1 MPQGGYPLDD
11 QRDEEPFGN
20 RKLLEMLLS
29 IVHPDVEPGD
39 LEVLDRVSVGEG
51 GEEHL
56 LVRDGSRKLHIW
68 IPSGSHHS
76 VFDMD
81 REEFSSAIT
90 EQLKRFQGSGSL
102 ETRKGKHLR
111 YQRFGQWKK
120 GTIEE
125 LENGRMDTLT
135 ETGTCRIRITSGNI
149 RYIVEMDTGDLK
161 GPNGTYMISRLN
173 SVAYGNVP
181 ALLGMSYWDEDG
193 KVTPWMKFMSM
204 EKPRGSGLAPFLADL
219 NGRLRG
225 FERLKGEEVRQYLAA
240 MSMPGSPD
248 SVLLGSA
255 YGSSLAELHGKIL
268 LNRPVSDKERY
279 NTGAEITRLFSRESL
294 QMTDIG
300 SFLGL
305 SSFYLTE
312 MRKQFIK
319 LLGDRERVNPVS
331 GRRMKVLRSE
341 RVNVEGVDLSA
352 LSILREGFIKKES
365 SLRARFARLRRF
377 TGSPMVPVGIDT
389 RLERVEQAISGDL
402 VIDHFDWTFH
412 GLGGKRLLKFLP
424 LKDLAMVLNSLS
436 KARYLS
442 SRKFL
447 RKASASSGLDERQL
461 ALLYLEYSMAKPD
474 YSSIIADLPLF
485 NALGTRNA
493 PFRYVFQAAV
503 VTSLW
508 YERVRNGVIS
518 GYSDM
523 LMSMDRAEM
532 LDYPEKA
539 DTVEGMIT
547 IQCMLGLSEA
557 LRAINMGKVSSALG
571 LESDLLNA
579 VMFRDQA

>member
-1 MPQGGYPLDD
+1 
-11 QRDEEPFGN
+11 
-20 RKLLEMLLS
+20 MLLS
-29 IVHPDVEPGD
+29 IVHPGVEPGD
-39 LEVLDRVSVGEG
+39 VEVLDRVSMGEG
-51 GEEHL
+51 GEEHI
-56 LVRDGSRKLHIW
+56 LVKDGSENLHIW
-68 IPSGSHHS
+68 IPSRSNYR
-76 VFDMD
+76 VLDMD
-81 REEFSSAIT
+81 RGEFASVII
-90 EQLKRFQGSGSL
+90 EQLRRFQGSRSF

-120 GTIEE
+120 GAIEE
-125 LENGRMDTLT
+125 LENGRMDILT
-135 ETGTCRIRITSGNI
+135 ETGTCRIRITSGNT
-149 RYIVEMDTGDLK
+149 RYIVEMDTLDLK
-161 GPNGTYMISRLN
+161 GPRGTYIISRLN
-173 SVAYGNVP
+173 SVSYGKVP
-181 ALLGMSYWDEDG
+181 TLLGMSYWDEGG
-193 KVTPWMKFMSM
+193 KVIPWMRLMSM
-204 EKPRGSGLAPFLADL
+204 EEPRGSGLAPFLADL
-219 NGRLRG
+219 NGLLRG
-225 FERLKGEEVRQYLAA
+225 FENLQGEHARRYLVD

-255 YGSSLAELHGKIL
+255 YGASIAELHGKIL
-268 LNRPVSDKERY
+268 LDRPVSEKGRFD
-279 NTGAEITRLFSRESL
+279 TGAEITRLFSRESL

-312 MRKQFIK
+312 IKKEFIK
-319 LLGDRERVNPVS
+319 LLGDRERVNPAS
-331 GRRMKVLRSE
+331 GRRMKVLKSE
-341 RVNVEGVDLSA
+341 RVNVEGIDLPA

-389 RLERVEQAISGDL
+389 RLERVEQASSGDL
-402 VIDHFDWTFH
+402 VIDHFDWNFH
-412 GLGGKRLLKFLP
+412 GSGEKRLQKFIP

-461 ALLYLEYSMAKPD
+461 SLLYLEYSMAKPD
-474 YSSIIADLPLF
+474 YSSILADLPLF
-485 NALGTRNA
+485 NALGSRNA

-523 LMSMDRAEM
+523 LMSMDRADM
-532 LDYPEKA
+532 LDYPAKA

-557 LRAINMGKVSSALG
+557 LRAIDMGKVSSTLG

-579 VMFRDQA
+579 VMFKDQA